1 MRHLAAPFPLI
12 LLAACGA
19 QPTQPAANAAGVPPP
34 TATAAAPTAAP
45 AAPAAG
51 ATVAAASAGA
61 AAAVSK
67 PPPGFRLVK
76 RGGQELYC
84 RSEATIGSKLPETLC
99 YTRDQLDEIEERTNS
114 TMDALGRGCVG
125 PNCGGE

>member
-1 MRHLAAPFPLI
+1 
-12 LLAACGA
+12 
-19 QPTQPAANAAGVPPP
+19 
-34 TATAAAPTAAP
+34 
-45 AAPAAG
+45 
-51 ATVAAASAGA
+51 
-61 AAAVSK
+61 
-67 PPPGFRLVK
+67 VK